1 MELNHYFDAVDFSA
15 YAKESPVAWR
25 FSLGATIQKN
35 TTKLNST
42 NLSNVEVALVG
53 VPFETR
59 NNESVITN
67 VPDQIRKEL
76 YRLANRKKLNI
87 VDFGNLKKAQ
97 STKGNFLALR
107 DITDYLNELN
117 IKTIILGG
125 SQDFSYGICQAF
137 STNKLFSFCTID
149 AQLDIKKGRE
159 VSTPENYLS
168 KVFSKIPN
176 LFQFSLLGYQ
186 THYVPDEYFPK
197 LKGIGQ
203 HIRLGML
210 RQKLTLAEPV
220 FRNSDF
226 LSIDFST
233 LKYSDSYG
241 YRKLPNGLQNEE
253 ICQLAKYAGLSARL
267 QVFGL
272 FGIVNETFNAEIT
285 FKLAAQVIYYYLEG
299 FQDQSKMHPSNNEGF
314 NEYKV
319 EITEV
324 DGPVIFYKND
334 ETGQWWIEV
343 KSLDNQIVYLA
354 CNEQDYEDAIH
365 NEIPIF
371 WLDYIQKIDEILK

>member
-1 MELNHYFDAVDFSA
+1 MELNHYFDAVDFSV
-15 YAKESPVAWR
+15 YAEESPVAWR
-25 FSLGATIQKN
+25 FSLGSVVQKN
-35 TTKLNST
+35 TEKLSDA

-53 VPFETR
+53 VPLETH
-59 NNESVITN
+59 NNDSVLTN
-67 VPDQIRKEL
+67 VPDQVRKEL
-76 YRLANRKKLNI
+76 YRLAGRKKLNI
-87 VDFGNLKKAQ
+87 VDLGNLKKAQ
-97 STKGNFLALR
+97 SNKGNFLALR
-107 DITDYLNELN
+107 DITDYLAELN
-117 IKTIILGG
+117 IKTIVLGG

-137 STNKLFSFCTID
+137 SSNKLFSFCTID

-168 KVFSKIPN
+168 KVFSQIPN

-186 THYVPDEYFPK
+186 SHYVPKEYFPK

-203 HIRLGML
+203 HIRLGAL
-210 RQKLTLAEPV
+210 RQDLKLAEPV

-253 ICQLAKYAGLSARL
+253 ICQLAKYAGLSSRL
-267 QVFGL
+267 KVLGL
-272 FGIVNETFNAEIT
+272 FGIVNETLNAEIT
-285 FKLAAQVIYYYLEG
+285 FALAAQVVWYYLEG
-299 FQDQSKMHPSNNEGF
+299 FQNQSKMHPSDKEGF
-314 NEYKV
+314 TEYKV
-319 EITEV
+319 EISEV
-324 DGPVIFYKND
+324 DIPVVFYQNN

-343 KSLDNQIVYLA
+343 KSLNNKTIYLA
-354 CNEQDYEDAIH
+354 CNEQDYQDAIH

-371 WLDYIQKIDEILK
+371 WLNYIQKIDELLK